1 MVNTEGQGTEDR
13 MTED

>member
-13 MTED
+13 MT